1 MISHNKNKLKKNLF
15 TSKVVDLSYLN
26 ESLSGDSEMLRQ
38 MIQLFLDQSPKK
50 IALLKKNVIKKDFN
64 AIRETSHFLKS
75 SFSIMGLESKKEL
88 SKIEQ
93 LSTQQEDY
101 DTITILTEKVLN
113 NFDESAAEYKKIMSS
128 L

>member
-1 MISHNKNKLKKNLF
+1 M
-15 TSKVVDLSYLN
+15 DLSYLN